1 MSGYYFMLM
10 TAIKRDDQENMQ
22 FPVFFFFL
30 TAPILEA
37 LRNSNKKFVVCLREL
52 RILLN
57 FNFCDF

>member
-10 TAIKRDDQENMQ
+10 TAIKRDEQENMQ
-22 FPVFFFFL
+22 FPVFFL
-30 TAPILEA
+30 TALILEA

-57 FNFCDF
+57 SNFCDF

>member
-1 MSGYYFMLM
+1 M
-10 TAIKRDDQENMQ
+10 TAIKRDDQENMH

>member
-22 FPVFFFFL
+22 FPFFFL

-52 RILLN
+52 RFLLN
-57 FNFCDF
+57 SNFCDF

>member
-22 FPVFFFFL
+22 FPFFFL

-37 LRNSNKKFVVCLREL
+37 LRVVCLREL

-57 FNFCDF
+57 SNFCDF

>member
-1 MSGYYFMLM
+1 M

-22 FPVFFFFL
+22 FPVFFFFFL

-37 LRNSNKKFVVCLREL
+37 LRNSNKEFVVCLREL

-57 FNFCDF
+57 SNFCDF